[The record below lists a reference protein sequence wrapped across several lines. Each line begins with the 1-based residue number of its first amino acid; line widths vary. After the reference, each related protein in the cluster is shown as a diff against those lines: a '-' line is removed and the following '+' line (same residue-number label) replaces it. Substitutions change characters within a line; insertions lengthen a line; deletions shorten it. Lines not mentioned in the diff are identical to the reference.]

1 MHRSGITRIYGQIGL
16 YYEFVTADRR
26 RVAAA
31 RVLISRA
38 ANRAAAG
45 ASVVSPARARCT
57 VRLQMSLGSLV
68 VGIDVGGTNT
78 DAALVFTPA
87 PRTADNPEVVELL
100 ESWVAALAACG
111 RGEEAEEMDRQLRR
125 RRAMMQWQD
134 HTGEWRHANLRGI
147 VCGWV
152 KRSTTAD
159 ITSGVAAAILAVTG
173 TVWAPSEVSA
183 VLIGTTHFV
192 NAIVQRSAE
201 LAPVAVLRLCGP
213 ATRALPPFVS
223 LPADLAAIV
232 RGHYCL
238 ASGGLE
244 LDGQREIA

>member
-1 MHRSGITRIYGQIGL
+1 
-16 YYEFVTADRR
+16 
-26 RVAAA
+26 
-31 RVLISRA
+31 
-38 ANRAAAG
+38 
-45 ASVVSPARARCT
+45 
-57 VRLQMSLGSLV
+57 MSLGSLV

-78 DAALVFTPA
+78 DAALVFTPE
-87 PRTADNPEVVELL
+87 PRTADGSDVVDLL
-100 ESWVAALAACG
+100 ESWVSALSACD
-111 RGEEAEEMDRQLRR
+111 RNEEAEEMRAQLRR

-134 HTGEWRHANLRGI
+134 HTGEWRHANLRAI

-152 KRSTTAD
+152 KRSTSAD

-173 TVWAPSEVSA
+173 TVWAPSAVSA

-223 LPADLAAIV
+223 LPRDLAEIV
-232 RGHYCL
+232 HGHYRL

-244 LDGQREIA
+244 LDGEREIA

>member
-1 MHRSGITRIYGQIGL
+1 
-16 YYEFVTADRR
+16 
-26 RVAAA
+26 
-31 RVLISRA
+31 
-38 ANRAAAG
+38 
-45 ASVVSPARARCT
+45 
-57 VRLQMSLGSLV
+57 MSLGSLV

-87 PRTADNPEVVELL
+87 PRSADKPEVVELL
-100 ESWVAALAACG
+100 RSWVSALAVCG
-111 RGEEAEEMDRQLRR
+111 RSAEAEEMERQLQRR
-125 RRAMMQWQD
+125 GAMMQWQD

-173 TVWAPSEVSA
+173 SVWAPSDVSA

-223 LPADLAAIV
+223 LPPDLAAIV
-232 RGHYCL
+232 HGHYRL

-244 LDGQREIA
+244 LDGQREVA

>member
-1 MHRSGITRIYGQIGL
+1 
-16 YYEFVTADRR
+16 
-26 RVAAA
+26 
-31 RVLISRA
+31 
-38 ANRAAAG
+38 
-45 ASVVSPARARCT
+45 
-57 VRLQMSLGSLV
+57 MSLGSLV

-87 PRTADNPEVVELL
+87 PRTADGPEVVELL
-100 ESWVAALAACG
+100 ESWVAKLAAAG
-111 RGEEAEEMDRQLRR
+111 RKEEAEEMESQLRR

-152 KRSTTAD
+152 KRSTTTD

-173 TVWAPSEVSA
+173 TVWAPSEISA

-201 LAPVAVLRLCGP
+201 LAPVAVLRLCGT

-223 LPADLAAIV
+223 LPPDLAKIV
-232 RGHYCL
+232 QGHYHL
-238 ASGGLE
+238 ANGGLE
-244 LDGQREIA
+244 LDGQREIGCASAIQGIFFALLIEIRRLSQ